1 MVTSRDSDNN
11 NKSMKTAYEVLGV
24 SPSASLSEIKA
35 RYRVL
40 VLKFHPDVDG
50 SAEGNTV
57 FAEIQ
62 TSYEHFETEATRA
75 IYDRKMHREG
85 AASDPNAPPPPP
97 PRRGGG
103 PGSEDWWTQS
113 STVHEYARQRL
124 EQLRVEKRKQF
135 EAKSTTFRWPTGES
149 FEQMDSH
156 QRYFYF
162 QMTRQKR
169 SMSTLARLLI

>member
-1 MVTSRDSDNN
+1 MRPPP
-11 NKSMKTAYEVLGV
+11 TAYDVLGV
-24 SPSASLSEIKA
+24 SSSASLSEIKA

-50 SAEGNTV
+50 SPEGNMMFV
-57 FAEIQ
+57 EIQ
-62 TSYEHFETEATRA
+62 ASYEHFDTEATRA
-75 IYDRKMHREG
+75 AYDRKLHREG
-85 AASDPNAPPPPP
+85 VANDPNFSPP

-103 PGSEDWWTQS
+103 PGSDDWWTQS
-113 STVHEYARQRL
+113 STAREYARQRL
-124 EQLRVEKRKQF
+124 EQLRLDKRKQF

-156 QRYFYF
+156 QQYFYF

-169 SMSTLARLLI
+169 SMSTFTRLIK